1 MPSHHHP
8 NPEDPIAKIA
18 AEIMPT
24 PRLLAPKELA
34 YYLNRHVNFVYLM
47 RKAGF
52 PMPANRATLES
63 ALRWIDNNPDWR
75 TRVDPPRKRRPARK

>member
-1 MPSHHHP
+1 MPEKHENTP
-8 NPEDPIAKIA
+8 DPIAKIA

-47 RKAGF
+47 RRAGF
-52 PMPANRATLES
+52 PMPGHRATLES
-63 ALRWIDNNPDWR
+63 ALRWLDANPGWR
-75 TRVDPPRKRRPARK
+75 QRVERPRKRRQPTK